1 MNIDMSTP
9 TNAITKEYQ
18 SLLDMFDLHQ
28 IINEPTRITHTSRS
42 IIDHIVVNSPTNIAA
57 SGVIPCSIVSD
68 HDGVY
73 GCVNVRVCACVNV
86 RVPRFKPRYKYIR
99 NTKTFDKTAFIND
112 FQTIPFAVAESFD
125 DPDDQLHIINKL
137 VNECLERHCPLIRT
151 RVTRPPAP

>member
-1 MNIDMSTP
+1 
-9 TNAITKEYQ
+9 
-18 SLLDMFDLHQ
+18 MFDLPQ
-28 IINEPTRITHTSRS
+28 IINEPTRITRTSRT
-42 IIDHIVVNSPTNIAA
+42 IIDHIAVNSPTNIAA

-73 GCVNVRVCACVNV
+73 ACVNV
-86 RVPRFKPRYKYIR
+86 RVSQFKPRHKCTR

-137 VNECLERHCPLIRT
+137 VNECLERHCPLIRIHV
-151 RVTRPPAP
+151 RRPPAPWMRTPNIENLKLQMDKLREDALSTK

>member
-28 IINEPTRITHTSRS
+28 IIKEPTRITRTSRT

-68 HDGVY
+68 HDVVY
-73 GCVNVRVCACVNV
+73 GCVNV

-99 NTKTFDKTAFIND
+99 NTKTFDKPAFIND

-151 RVTRPPAP
+151 RVT